1 VPLLSPELAWEKG
14 SSPYLGLTPNVVFLE
29 GWRKKPGHINT
40 FIGFYGAADS
50 VIGIAEITVS
60 TD

>member
-1 VPLLSPELAWEKG
+1 
-14 SSPYLGLTPNVVFLE
+14 VFLE
-29 GWRKKPGHINT
+29 GWRKKAGYLNT

-60 TD
+60 IE